1 MKDIICSILLG
12 LTGLYFVLWF
22 IDLVA
27 AGY

>member
-1 MKDIICSILLG
+1 MKDILCSILLAAA
-12 LTGLYFVLWF
+12 GLYFVLWF